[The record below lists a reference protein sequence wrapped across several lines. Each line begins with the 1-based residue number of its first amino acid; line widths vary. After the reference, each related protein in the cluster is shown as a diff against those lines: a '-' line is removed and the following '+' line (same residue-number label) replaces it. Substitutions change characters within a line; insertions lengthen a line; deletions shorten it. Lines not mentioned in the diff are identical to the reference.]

1 MKYVDVKWIDEFLE
15 VNRQLV
21 ELYAKKKELLI
32 QAAGDHGIDL
42 VKENIDGTWTRVTIH
57 DNAMRIE
64 DGYYEFVKISRYTA
78 KVDVLKNKPK
88 EAGS

>member
-1 MKYVDVKWIDEFLE
+1 MKWIDEFLE

-21 ELYAKKKELLI
+21 ELYAIKKALLI
-32 QAAGDHGIDL
+32 QAAADHEIDL
-42 VKENIDGTWTRVTIH
+42 IKENTDGTWSRVTIH
-57 DNAMRIE
+57 DNVARIE

-88 EAGS
+88 EVGS